1 MTKKGNCYSL
11 WLRPSQTQIDELMK
25 IISRLSH
32 RYRTTP
38 FPPHI
43 TLLPSIAS
51 NINNLVEICA
61 QITKQF
67 SAFDIQLEGIA
78 YTPAYFRNLFIL
90 AKTESPLIELYGQ
103 AAKLLGYQPNEVY
116 MPHVGLLYGN
126 LDEKKQQA
134 LKEELKNSYT
144 KVFSCQRLDLYN
156 TTNHESQW
164 HLIESFHLKT
174 C

>member
-1 MTKKGNCYSL
+1 MTKQGNSYSL

-43 TLLPSIAS
+43 TLLPSVAS
-51 NINNLVEICA
+51 NINNLVEICT

-67 SAFDIQLEGIA
+67 SVFDILLEEIA
-78 YTPAYFRNLFIL
+78 YTPAYFKNLFIC
-90 AKTESPLIELYGQ
+90 AKIEDPLIELYEQ
-103 AAKLLGYQPNEVY
+103 AAKFLDYQPNKAY
-116 MPHVGLLYGN
+116 MPHLSLLYGK

-134 LKEELKNSYT
+134 LKEELTNSYT

-164 HLIESFHLKT
+164 HLIKSFHFKS
-174 C
+174 

>member
-1 MTKKGNCYSL
+1 MTKQGNSYSL

-43 TLLPSIAS
+43 TLLPSVAS
-51 NINNLVEICA
+51 NINDLLEICA

-67 SAFDIQLEGIA
+67 PAFEIQLEGIA
-78 YTPAYFRNLFIL
+78 YTPAYFKNLFIF
-90 AKTESPLIELYGQ
+90 AKTEDPLIELYKQ
-103 AAKLLGYQPNEVY
+103 ATKLLDYQPNGDY
-116 MPHVGLLYGN
+116 MPHVSLLYGN

-134 LKEELKNSYT
+134 LKKELTNSYT

-164 HLIESFHLKT
+164 HLIESFRFKS
-174 C
+174 